1 MTLQLYNTLT
11 RRLEPFE
18 PLAPPRV
25 TIYACGPTVWHYAH
39 IGNYRTF
46 VFVDLLRRY
55 LTYRGYD
62 VFLIMNLTDVDDRII
77 AQARKAGVTV
87 REYVA
92 PFVAAFHEERE
103 YMRIQPADE
112 YPRATEHVDAMRS
125 LVASLLDR
133 GLAYRGE
140 DGSVYYAVTKFP
152 RYGRLSQLDR
162 RQLKPGARVAS
173 DEYDKENVRDF
184 ALWKAADDDAE
195 AVQAA
200 WDAPFGRGR
209 PGWHLECSAMALE
222 LIRKRFGIETL
233 DIHTG
238 GVDLVFPH
246 HENEIAQSEGVT
258 GKPFGRYWL
267 HGEFLKV
274 EGTKM
279 SKRYGNSLTA
289 RDLLEGRVDAGA
301 IRLLFFGTHYRQP
314 LNFADDALR
323 AAANAAER
331 LAAFE
336 RRLAAVVG
344 SDGGQA
350 SRASVPDRV
359 AVLERDFQAALDDDV
374 NAPQAL
380 DAVFT
385 FVREG
390 NRELDRGA
398 WGADA
403 AGAALARL
411 RAVLNVLDVLPAQG
425 VTGDLR
431 AWVERKIAERQAARA
446 AGDYASADAIR
457 EEVGRRGVELE
468 DTPQGTRWR
477 IRAG

>member
-1 MTLQLYNTLT
+1 
-11 RRLEPFE
+11 
-18 PLAPPRV
+18 
-25 TIYACGPTVWHYAH
+25 VWNYAH

-55 LTYRGYD
+55 LAYRGYD

-77 AQARKAGVTV
+77 AQARKAGVSV

-92 PFVAAFHEERE
+92 PFVEAFHEERE
-103 YMRIQPADE
+103 YMRILPAHE
-112 YPRATEHVDAMRS
+112 YPRATEHVDAMRK

-152 RYGRLSQLDR
+152 AYGRLVRLDRSQL
-162 RQLKPGARVAS
+162 KAGARVSS

-184 ALWKAADDDAE
+184 ALWKAADEDAE
-195 AVQAA
+195 VVGAA
-200 WDAPFGRGR
+200 WDASFGRGR

-222 LIRKRFGIETL
+222 MIRARFGIETL

-238 GVDLVFPH
+238 GADLIFPH

-258 GKPFGRYWL
+258 GKPFARYWM
-267 HGEFLKV
+267 HGEFLTV

-289 RDLLEGRVDAGA
+289 RDLLESRVDAGA
-301 IRLLFFGTHYRQP
+301 IRLLFFFTHYRQR
-314 LNFADDALR
+314 LNFTDEALQ
-323 AAANAAER
+323 AATAAAER

-336 RRLAAVVG
+336 RRLVEVAG
-344 SDGGQA
+344 SDGG
-350 SRASVPDRV
+350 SRSGTGPPGCV
-359 AVLERDFQAALDDDV
+359 AILERDFVEALDDDL
-374 NAPQAL
+374 NAPKAL

-390 NRELDRGA
+390 NRELDRAA
-398 WGADA
+398 WGPAE
-403 AGAALARL
+403 AGMTLATL
-411 RAVLNVLDVLPAQG
+411 RSVLGVLDVLPAQG
-425 VTGDLR
+425 VTDELR

-457 EEVGRRGVELE
+457 EEVAGRGLELE
-468 DTPQGTRWR
+468 DTPAGTRWR
-477 IRAG
+477 PRLG